1 MIIKNNRKCIIKING
16 VNENGCEYC
25 RGEKDISSKIFEDGS
40 TYSDTIMQV
49 KIAEEPLQK
58 IKVLEVAPV
67 KYRNGEPS
75 KNTYHEF
82 LINYC
87 PMCGRKLNVINCF

>member
-1 MIIKNNRKCIIKING
+1 MIIKNNKKCNIKIND
-16 VNENGCEYC
+16 VNKNGCEYC
-25 RGEKDISSKIFEDGS
+25 REEKDISSKIFADGS

-49 KIAEEPLQK
+49 RISEEPLQK

-67 KYRNGEPS
+67 KYRSGEPS
-75 KNTYHEF
+75 KNTYHTF

-87 PMCGRKLNVINCF
+87 PMCGRKLNE

>member
-1 MIIKNNRKCIIKING
+1 
-16 VNENGCEYC
+16 
-25 RGEKDISSKIFEDGS
+25 
-40 TYSDTIMQV
+40 MQV
-49 KIAEEPLQK
+49 RVAEEPLQK

-67 KYRNGEPS
+67 KYGNGEPS

-87 PMCGRKLNVINCF
+87 PMCGRKLMIIKNTNVIMVNYVIITNTIIKRLSIME

>member
-1 MIIKNNRKCIIKING
+1 MIIKNNKKCNIKIND
-16 VNENGCEYC
+16 VNINSCEYC
-25 RGEKDISSKIFEDGS
+25 RGKKDISSKIFEDGS

-49 KIAEEPLQK
+49 RIAEDLLQK

-67 KYRNGEPS
+67 KYRDGVAS

-87 PMCGRKLNVINCF
+87 PMCGRKLNE

>member
-1 MIIKNNRKCIIKING
+1 MCKFCDGK
-16 VNENGCEYC
+16 EY
-25 RGEKDISSKIFEDGS
+25 ISNKKFEDGS

-49 KIAEEPLQK
+49 RISEEPLRK

-67 KYRNGEPS
+67 KYINGEPS

-87 PMCGRKLNVINCF
+87 PMCGRKLNENVKQ

>member
-1 MIIKNNRKCIIKING
+1 MIIKNNKKCNIKINDR
-16 VNENGCEYC
+16 NIEPCEYC
-25 RGEKDISSKIFEDGS
+25 KGVKDISNKIFEDGS

-49 KIAEEPLQK
+49 RITEDPLRK

-67 KYRNGEPS
+67 KYKDGVAS
-75 KNTYHEF
+75 KNIYHEF

-87 PMCGRKLNVINCF
+87 PMCGRKLNENGK

>member
-1 MIIKNNRKCIIKING
+1 MKVNYNESNY

-25 RGEKDISSKIFEDGS
+25 RGEKDISNKIFEDGS

-49 KIAEEPLQK
+49 RVTDDILRK

-75 KNTYHEF
+75 KNIYHEF

-87 PMCGRKLNVINCF
+87 PMCGRKINNK